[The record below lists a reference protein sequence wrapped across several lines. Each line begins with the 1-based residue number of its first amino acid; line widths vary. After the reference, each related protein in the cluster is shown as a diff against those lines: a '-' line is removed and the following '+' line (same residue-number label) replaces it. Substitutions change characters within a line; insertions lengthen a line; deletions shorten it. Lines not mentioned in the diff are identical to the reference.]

1 MILLR
6 FDFRVKKDNLEYSMG
21 GVVECRWPQRD
32 EMEIEWNWVKL
43 TNLNKYWD
51 EKSKELLGICSLVP
65 KNKKHAWVFEFI
77 AYLELSGFLRW
88 YSI

>member
-6 FDFRVKKDNLEYSMG
+6 FDFRVKKDNIEYSMG

-43 TNLNKYWD
+43 TNLNKY
-51 EKSKELLGICSLVP
+51 
-65 KNKKHAWVFEFI
+65 
-77 AYLELSGFLRW
+77 
-88 YSI
+88 